1 MLVATPG
8 QTATYATGPTAKK
21 VTTLS
26 SSANANNLA
35 GTSKAL
41 NSAGTTSINSSSANA
56 NNNKNLNN
64 SNSSTGHN
72 NSFTFNTLKNVFIT
86 NSNVRENI
94 PTTITK
100 TPMVAAASSIDN
112 SSSEVIPVNSNSSK
126 TTASSLMKSLTVR
139 LNRGTETLKAT
150 VHKALI
156 TATAVSSI
164 VERKTIT
171 EAITTKLATTT
182 TTTTNITNIA
192 SLKTSNVINTS
203 ASTSAS
209 CSAATLLA
217 TAHKYPSATFLK
229 LYAVP
234 PTIIHR
240 LPSEREQT
248 SSTDSLNKEMC
259 HFKPIRTVPTTP
271 WKSGSKSRGVSLR
284 FPKANV
290 ATNPEFSK
298 KSNCDVINRKEDK
311 NRDMN
316 HDRNPNE
323 NLKPKPSSST
333 LLLTRLLATPN
344 HQSAFVCLVAQME
357 QLTKKRTNLDNHSQQ
372 NNVKNVSD
380 LRKTPT
386 DFKRPRDVP
395 SRVTRIQKRRSN
407 SIFTNANVMNE
418 MLINKFK
425 HRPATAEVA
434 KESIKSPHN
443 ARIHNTRTLSRRRG
457 GSSGISNMIT
467 NADTSAAIAAAT
479 AALNNAGIKTRTT
492 VKITPSAS
500 RAAAKDVNA
509 TTTTATLSIIQKPK
523 PKILDLV
530 KLAQHSR
537 FQSKPPPVA
546 TAKHIKSATVSPSDS
561 QTSSKRRRT
570 RKRKSLNDDP
580 EPVTAVKIKVMPT
593 RSNAG
598 VKTNARRNT
607 SVAKVSKDRS
617 AKNVKANSDVMFKKL
632 KEKEAERRAVIGKT
646 NPIQKKS
653 VTSQRPSPPLT
664 RSRLKEMQLTEAKR
678 T

>member
-171 EAITTKLATTT
+171 EAITTKLATT

-357 QLTKKRTNLDNHSQQ
+357 QLTKKRTNLDNHSPQ

-395 SRVTRIQKRRSN
+395 SR
-407 SIFTNANVMNE
+407 
-418 MLINKFK
+418 

>member
-26 SSANANNLA
+26 SSANANNLT

-41 NSAGTTSINSSSANA
+41 NSAGTTSINASSVNA

-64 SNSSTGHN
+64 SKSSTGHN

-94 PTTITK
+94 PTTITN

-126 TTASSLMKSLTVR
+126 TAASSLMKSLTVR

-164 VERKTIT
+164 IERKTIT

-182 TTTTNITNIA
+182 TTATNISNIA

-209 CSAATLLA
+209 SSAATLLA

-259 HFKPIRTVPTTP
+259 HFKPIRTAPTTP

-357 QLTKKRTNLDNHSQQ
+357 QLTKKHTNLDNHSPQS
-372 NNVKNVSD
+372 NVKNVSD
-380 LRKTPT
+380 LRKIAA
-386 DFKRPRDVP
+386 DFKRPGDVP
-395 SRVTRIQKRRSN
+395 SRVTRVQKRRSN
-407 SIFTNANVMNE
+407 SIFPNANVTNE
-418 MLINKFK
+418 MKLK

-434 KESIKSPHN
+434 KESIKSPHHT
-443 ARIHNTRTLSRRRG
+443 RIHNTRTLSRRRG
-457 GSSGISNMIT
+457 GSGGIANMIT

-492 VKITPSAS
+492 VKVTPSAS

-537 FQSKPPPVA
+537 LQSKLPSIA
-546 TAKHIKSATVSPSDS
+546 AGKHTKSATISPSDS
-561 QTSSKRRRT
+561 QTSSKIRRA
-570 RKRKSLNDDP
+570 RKRKLLNDDP

-598 VKTNARRNT
+598 VKTSARRNA
-607 SVAKVSKDRS
+607 SAAKVSNDRS
-617 AKNVKANSDVMFKKL
+617 AKNLRANSDVMFRKL
-632 KEKEAERRAVIGKT
+632 REKETERRAVIGKT
-646 NPIQKKS
+646 NPMQKKS

-664 RSRLKEMQLTEAKR
+664 RSRLKEMQLNEAKR